1 MKRYGLIL
9 TAVLAFAP
17 VAALAQGSGLDVN
30 LSGNS
35 VRLAFDHEITLS
47 GLDLSVEGLHNSDYG
62 TVAGVGLGLRANA
75 NPGHSPVT
83 ALIGVKALWLN
94 PHYTGISSG
103 YALALGGGVDWQL
116 PSYNRLSFG
125 GYVYWAPSV
134 SSFGNAKR
142 FLEGEIRAGYRVLPN
157 GTVYLGYRHV
167 TASFTNTGSLI
178 MDNGVNL
185 GFALRF

>member
-1 MKRYGLIL
+1 MRRYGLIL
-9 TAVLAFAP
+9 AAVLVSAP
-17 VAALAQGSGLDVN
+17 AAALAQGSGLDIN
-30 LSGNS
+30 ISGNS
-35 VRLAFDHEITLS
+35 VRAAFDREITLS
-47 GLDLSVEGLHNSDYG
+47 GLDLSFEGLHNSNHG
-62 TVAGVGLGLRANA
+62 TVADVGIGLRANA

-103 YALALGGGVDWQL
+103 YALALGGGVEWRL
-116 PSYNRLSFG
+116 PAYNRLSFG

-142 FLEGEIRAGYRVLPN
+142 FLEEEVRAGYRVLPN

-167 TASFTNTGSLI
+167 TARFTNTDSLV
-178 MDNGVNL
+178 MDNGFNV

>member
-1 MKRYGLIL
+1 MNRYGLIL
-9 TAVLAFAP
+9 VAMLASAP
-17 VAALAQGSGLDVN
+17 LAALAEGSGLDAN
-30 LSGNS
+30 ISGNS
-35 VRLAFDHEITLS
+35 VRMAFDREITLS
-47 GLDLSVEGLHNSDYG
+47 GLDLSFEGLHNSDHG
-62 TVAGVGLGLRANA
+62 TVADVGLGLRANA

-83 ALIGVKALWLN
+83 VLIGVKALWLN
-94 PHYTGISSG
+94 PHYSGITSG

-116 PSYNRLSFG
+116 PAYNRVSFG

-142 FLEGEIRAGYRVLPN
+142 FLEGEVRAGYRVLPN

-167 TASFTNTGSLI
+167 TASFKNTDSLV
-178 MDNGVNL
+178 MDNGLNL